1 MKAGQDS
8 CPICLETCDVAPSVV
23 QPCNHAFCHIC
34 IGTWAAVRPT
44 CPLCLEPFS
53 TISVSNEQEE
63 DSKEEIIRVRE
74 NSTTYKLQE
83 EDFECLDHSH
93 FAKQFQALLKQA
105 KEAEFELKA
114 QVAIKKRS
122 NDKEKNYQL
131 VLHMKEEIGMKLLF
145 LAQER
150 KIIPK
155 ELLEEVEHFSN
166 LLRKVRYGD
175 KAVGTIEYFDENYEE
190 EEYYYGDDAEE
201 QKSSAYSLFDVAVKK
216 TSNSKKKNNK
226 KGKGN
231 KRNKEEIHI

>member
-1 MKAGQDS
+1 MKEGKDS

-23 QPCNHAFCHIC
+23 QPCNHAFCHSC

-53 TISVSNEQEE
+53 TISVSHEQEE

-74 NSTTYKLQE
+74 NSTGYKLQE

-93 FAKQFQALLKQA
+93 FTKQFQALLKQA

-122 NDKEKNYQL
+122 DDKEKNYQL

-150 KIIPK
+150 KIVPK
-155 ELLEEVEHFSN
+155 ELLEEIEHFSN

-175 KAVGTIEYFDENYEE
+175 KSVATLEYFEE
-190 EEYYYGDDAEE
+190 EEYYYGDDVEE
-201 QKSSAYSLFDVAVKK
+201 QKPSASGFSLFDVAVKK

-231 KRNKEEIHI
+231 KWNKEEIHI